1 MSAATSVVVSAVKS
15 MAWSVMD
22 VDRQYMVSSVMLA
35 IAASAALSAAASAAM
50 SVAVSAAV
58 FVATSAAMSAE
69 ILVELSL
76 ERYAVGISHQAQLV
90 LKS

>member
-1 MSAATSVVVSAVKS
+1 MSVVVYAVV
-15 MAWSVMD
+15 SVMD
-22 VDRQYMVSSVMLA
+22 REEQLYMVM
-35 IAASAALSAAASAAM
+35 SAAM
-50 SVAVSAAV
+50 SVAVFAAVSAAASA
-58 FVATSAAMSAE
+58 ATSVE